1 MKNTLLLT
9 LLILF
14 KFTAFTQTNLV
25 PNPSF
30 EKKKWCARYWGD
42 FACADWWWATN
53 SPDYFN
59 KYCNIVP
66 NMTIPSSTVIGYQDP
81 ISSIQNAYVGFLS
94 GYGQDSS
101 TGGIR
106 EILECKLKSNL
117 IKGQKYFASFYIVR
131 ADSFQYS
138 PGMGQTNNIGIL
150 FTNCTYHDDSIIS
163 NQSPNFNR
171 AHIYTKNVIYDS
183 VNWTHITGSFV
194 ADSNYQYLMFGN
206 FFDNLHTLII
216 GPRRDT
222 STIDMLAYYLL
233 DDICVST
240 DSLYAENYQW
250 SPANDIEEINSFESL
265 SIYPNPSQD
274 FIHCEAPIESQI
286 SIYNSL
292 GVLTLQF
299 KSTTAHEDID
309 ISNFPDGVYFVKAS
323 KEQKNLTQKF
333 IKMNSN

>member
-30 EKKKWCARYWGD
+30 ETKLSCTQHGYS
-42 FACADWWWATN
+42 DWWETLG
-53 SPDYFN
+53 SSDYFN
-59 KYCNIVP
+59 RYCTTNSDF
-66 NMTIPSSTVIGYQDP
+66 TLPSNLTVGYQEP
-81 ISSIQNAYVGFLS
+81 PFWHEGAYIGLICSGISNNGI
-94 GYGQDSS
+94 DSNY
-101 TGGIR
+101 R
-106 EILECKLKSNL
+106 EIVQCQLKSNL
-117 IKGQKYFASFYIVR
+117 IIGQKYYCSFYMVR
-131 ADSFQYS
+131 ADSVVNYQIDES
-138 PGMGQTNNIGIL
+138 NNIGLL
-150 FTNCTYHDDSIIS
+150 FTNKIYS
-163 NQSPNFNR
+163 NNNINTNSPLVNR
-171 AHIYTKNVIYDS
+171 ANVYTSSSISDS
-183 VNWTHITGSFV
+183 VNWTHITGSFI
-194 ADSNYQYLMFGN
+194 ADSAYSYLLLGCLFDDLHIQHRNNNSLPFGKVGNY
-206 FFDNLHTLII
+206 
-216 GPRRDT
+216 
-222 STIDMLAYYLL
+222 AYYLF